1 MKKVNL
7 SQWVLLMVLFLSGT
21 SALINQLVWIRKFG
35 LVFGVDVYTMG
46 TVLSAFMGGLAL
58 GSLIFGRLADKMRN
72 PLRLFIMLEL
82 GIGLFAVLFP
92 LTFNGLIYLY
102 TSAIGITGIA
112 GQGEQFIKFAFSFI
126 YLLIPTTL
134 MGGTLPVILKFF
146 VKELRNLG
154 WNISRIYAVN
164 NLGAVIGCGL
174 AGFVIIRYFGLTAAL
189 IIGASLN
196 LINAAVVYR
205 ISKLRSHEPVL
216 AKYSEEAP
224 EAEMNPSNRLSGSL
238 LRIVLWVFV
247 IEGFATLAYEVLWTR
262 IFIGFSYD
270 KTVYF
275 TSVIVLSFILGLS
288 LGSYLISHWID
299 RQKNLVTLLAL
310 LEITIGLSSLGLLM
324 IFSRIALGLNL
335 QRSMFD
341 SWTHIM
347 GKEYLIFFL
356 LLLIPNTLTGMVY
369 PIVSKLYAGNIG
381 VLGRK
386 MGTIGFLDTAGSI
399 LGSFA
404 AGFLMIPALGV
415 VKSFLAIVL
424 LNLVLGLI
432 LVLFNRNLKTGLKTI
447 LASSTLLLALL
458 MLLKAPNTEYFSWW
472 DKSRVEIWSNF
483 VENIPFYDEGP
494 DATVSIREYNNYYS
508 LNINGHNTAYT
519 TVKDQIANRMLGYI
533 PYMLHP
539 HPKKAMVVGFGLGF
553 TVESLIQ
560 PEIDTVEV
568 AEICKGVIKSGHRL
582 NTWNNNVIDNPKVN
596 IHLEDGR
603 GFLFRTPARFDII
616 TSNAIHPRLSNN
628 IYTRDFYNVC
638 KEKLNKGG
646 IMCQWATPNWLT
658 ETEYKAQVKAF
669 IEVFKYCQLWYLNE
683 YSTILIGSDEPI
695 RIDYD
700 LISKRFTD
708 PKVQDDLKNVFMTDP
723 CIFSSQYSME
733 KDELVKYCA
742 GAPSNTDD
750 FPVVEFSTIVNIA
763 PDTSA
768 LKFFR
773 SNHVDYNAITFS
785 DTHTKAGI
793 NEIVSKMQFYS
804 TIRNHVIDDLIAEV
818 RRQVKEFNSMKNQ
831 LPE

>member
-7 SQWVLLMVLFLSGT
+7 SQWVLLMVLFLSGI

-46 TVLSAFMGGLAL
+46 TVLSAFMGGLAI
-58 GSLIFGRLADKMRN
+58 GSLIFGRLADKMHD
-72 PLRLFIMLEL
+72 PLRLFIILEF
-82 GIGLFAVLFP
+82 GIGLFAILFP
-92 LTFNGLIYLY
+92 LTFHGLIHLY
-102 TSAIGITGIA
+102 SSAIGISGIA
-112 GQGEQFIKFAFSFI
+112 GQGEQFIKFTFSFL

-164 NLGAVIGCGL
+164 NLGAVFGCGL

-189 IIGASLN
+189 YIGASLN
-196 LINAAVVYR
+196 IINAIVVYR
-205 ISKLRSHEPVL
+205 ISKLRSKEPVP
-216 AKYSEEAP
+216 AKYAEEQ
-224 EAEMNPSNRLSGSL
+224 EAQVNPSNRLPGSL

-247 IEGFATLAYEVLWTR
+247 IEGFATLAYEVLWMR

-275 TSVIVLSFILGLS
+275 TSVIVLSFIAGLS
-288 LGSYLISHWID
+288 LGSYIISSWID

-310 LEITIGLSSLGLLM
+310 LEIMIGLSSIALLM
-324 IFSRIALGLNL
+324 IFSRVSLGLNL

-341 SWTHIM
+341 SWIHIM

-381 VLGRK
+381 VLGKR

-415 VKSFLAIVL
+415 VKSFLAVVF
-424 LNLVLGLI
+424 LNLLLGLT
-432 LVLFNRNLKTGLKTI
+432 LVLFNRNLRTGFKTI
-447 LASSTLLLALL
+447 LVTSTLLITLI
-458 MLLKAPNTEYFSWW
+458 MILKAPNTEYFSWW

-539 HPKKAMVVGFGLGF
+539 HPKKAMVIGFGLGF

-568 AEICKGVIKSGHRL
+568 AEICKGVIKSGHGM
-582 NTWNNNVIDNPKVN
+582 NKWNNDVIDNPKVHVH
-596 IHLEDGR
+596 IEDGR

-646 IMCQWATPNWLT
+646 IMCQWATPNWMT

-669 IEVFKYCQLWYLNE
+669 IEVFRYCQLWYLNE

-700 LISKRFTD
+700 LISKRFTN
-708 PKVQDDLKNVFMTDP
+708 PKVLDDLKNVFMTDP
-723 CIFSSQYSME
+723 SIFTSQYSME
-733 KDELVKYCA
+733 KDRLVKYCA
-742 GAPSNTDD
+742 DAPSNTDD

-773 SNHVDYNAITFS
+773 ANQVDYSAVTFN
-785 DTHTKAGI
+785 DTLTQAGI
-793 NEIVSKMQFYS
+793 NEIESKMQLHS

-818 RRQVKEFNSMKNQ
+818 RRQVKEFHSMKN
-831 LPE
+831 